1 MQTCKLPKY
10 VVLDLNQI
18 SKSSFTFPLFVF
30 VSPNKVTHL
39 KMTSNIFVFMYDPDT
54 PLNCIQKRIN
64 VFLHLYI
71 PLYSCGIRH
80 ITNTLCYNLSLQ
92 PTFNALDQPLT
103 LAKVFG

>member
-1 MQTCKLPKY
+1 MHIP
-10 VVLDLNQI
+10 
-18 SKSSFTFPLFVF
+18 FFVF
-30 VSPNKVTHL
+30 AILNKVTHL

-64 VFLHLYI
+64 VFLRLYI

-92 PTFNALDQPLT
+92 PTFNALDEPLT
-103 LAKVFG
+103 LAKDFWMI